1 MEILT
6 HEEAVF
12 LTAVDGRDHVVAL
25 AIRAMELPGE
35 SVHVWRQFLTVVAV
49 VHLHIDEPVG
59 HSFGHRVHKE

>member
-25 AIRAMELPGE
+25 AIRAMELTRK